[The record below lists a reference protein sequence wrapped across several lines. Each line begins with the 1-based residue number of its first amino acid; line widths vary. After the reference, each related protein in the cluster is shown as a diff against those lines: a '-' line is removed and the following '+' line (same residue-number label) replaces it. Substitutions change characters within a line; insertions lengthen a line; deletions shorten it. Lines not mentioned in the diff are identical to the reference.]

1 MKNSNQTTSHSIAQI
16 VINERGKVFDR
27 IFEYK
32 VPEKLRASARI
43 GRIARVPF
51 GKQNTKREG
60 FIFGLKEHA
69 ETDRELKNVL
79 EIYEKAGDV
88 TEMQVKICEFM
99 REEYFCTYAEAF
111 ACIVPKFAK
120 KKGKEQYKKTLRLSG
135 IYDEKEQYLQQIRKS
150 ATAQRAILEALDEK
164 TVDYDVFIKT
174 GGFSPAA
181 IKTLEAKGLVV
192 VEKTEHYQAHYQ
204 DIAERKKEKP
214 QLLEQQKKVL
224 DEYHRSKKN
233 KFLLH
238 GITGSGKTEVYLNM
252 IESCIESGKQALY
265 LLPEI
270 ALTTQ
275 TVQRI
280 TERFGGCAV
289 VHSRLA
295 EGERYYQYKQIASGQ
310 ARVTLGARSA
320 LFYPYRDLGLIILD
334 ECHEESYKST
344 STPRYDSIE
353 VAEFIAEQSCC
364 KLVLGSATPLVES
377 YYYAR
382 KGRYEMLKMPNR
394 IFDLALPEIV
404 VSDMREELKEGN
416 RSMLSA
422 ELENSIRNALE
433 KKEQII
439 LFLNRRGMSTY
450 VFCRNCG
457 YSERCVHCDVALTF
471 HFDTQKMMCHYCGYE
486 KQVEVFCPACG
497 SDKIRHIGMG
507 TQKIEAE
514 IEQKFPYAK
523 IIRMDRD
530 TTSTKYAFDKIT
542 YQFQRHEADILI
554 GTQMVVKGFDF
565 PLVSVVGVVLADMAL
580 NMPDIYSSFRAFCLA
595 YQAAGRC
602 GRKSGGGKVFVQTY
616 TPEHY
621 VINRVQE
628 YDYEGFYQEEIR
640 YRKKMSYPPY
650 CALYGFYFLDE
661 SEEKAESGAYAF
673 AEKMIEH
680 IQEEPCRV
688 FKLYHPSKPVLGY
701 INKKH
706 IYHVIIKTSG
716 EKNVKKAM
724 KTVYNTIAH
733 EKNILTYMQK
743 NPSGV

>member
-1 MKNSNQTTSHSIAQI
+1 M
-16 VINERGKVFDR
+16 
-27 IFEYK
+27 
-32 VPEKLRASARI
+32 
-43 GRIARVPF
+43 
-51 GKQNTKREG
+51 
-60 FIFGLKEHA
+60 
-69 ETDRELKNVL
+69 
-79 EIYEKAGDV
+79 
-88 TEMQVKICEFM
+88 
-99 REEYFCTYAEAF
+99 
-111 ACIVPKFAK
+111 
-120 KKGKEQYKKTLRLSG
+120 
-135 IYDEKEQYLQQIRKS
+135 
-150 ATAQRAILEALDEK
+150 
-164 TVDYDVFIKT
+164 
-174 GGFSPAA
+174 
-181 IKTLEAKGLVV
+181 
-192 VEKTEHYQAHYQ
+192 
-204 DIAERKKEKP
+204 
-214 QLLEQQKKVL
+214 L

-310 ARVTLGARSA
+310 AKVTLGARSA
-320 LFYPYRDLGLIILD
+320 LFYPYQDLGLIILD

-344 STPRYDSIE
+344 SAPRYDSIE
-353 VAEFIAEQSCC
+353 VAEFIADQSCC

-457 YSERCVHCDVALTF
+457 YSERCVHCDVALTY

-507 TQKIEAE
+507 TQKSRL
-514 IEQKFPYAK
+514 K
-523 IIRMDRD
+523 
-530 TTSTKYAFDKIT
+530 
-542 YQFQRHEADILI
+542 
-554 GTQMVVKGFDF
+554 
-565 PLVSVVGVVLADMAL
+565 
-580 NMPDIYSSFRAFCLA
+580 
-595 YQAAGRC
+595 
-602 GRKSGGGKVFVQTY
+602 
-616 TPEHY
+616 
-621 VINRVQE
+621 
-628 YDYEGFYQEEIR
+628 
-640 YRKKMSYPPY
+640 
-650 CALYGFYFLDE
+650 
-661 SEEKAESGAYAF
+661 
-673 AEKMIEH
+673 
-680 IQEEPCRV
+680 
-688 FKLYHPSKPVLGY
+688 
-701 INKKH
+701 
-706 IYHVIIKTSG
+706 
-716 EKNVKKAM
+716 
-724 KTVYNTIAH
+724 
-733 EKNILTYMQK
+733 
-743 NPSGV
+743 